1 MWTKYPKNKVFK
13 GFTYISIVIVLLLTR
28 EVVLQYF
35 EIKKYNFCRVPKIA
49 LWYKSANYVLH
60 WQCLVGT

>member
-1 MWTKYPKNKVFK
+1 MCK

-49 LWYKSANYVLH
+49 LSYKSANYIYVLH
-60 WQCLVGT
+60 